1 MSNVNKVLQR
11 LHSVRGNYTSQL
23 SQHKKNIEEYEK
35 QRIEH
40 ALTLKKIHH
49 LTVAKQGLHKVQD
62 QVGVEVR
69 ELVTD
74 ILNKTLEN
82 LFPNETLTVSLVAND
97 EKPTKTR
104 TKKQATA
111 VASAVYK
118 RLDLEIA
125 GADGEPMNVAIQVG
139 SGLQD
144 LISFLYRVSLI
155 SVGTGRNLLVSDEL
169 LHGLNVNRFKD
180 IAEIV
185 HLFADTEDFQFI
197 FIEHGFDPALWGHDV
212 SVLETERKNNTSY
225 LNDVTEEVLNRNS
238 IISELKSSIDDAL
251 SGNHAGFTEEYVS
264 DSENVEETLVS
275 VLDDSDNNQNLEVK
289 PKSEPLTKGESLP
302 TNLFV

>member
-1 MSNVNKVLQR
+1 MSDINKVLQR
-11 LHSVRGNYTSQL
+11 LHSVRGNYSSQL
-23 SQHKKNIEEYEK
+23 NQHDKNIEEYEK

-104 TKKQATA
+104 AKKQATA

-125 GADGEPMNVAIQVG
+125 GADGEPMNVAVQVG

-197 FIEHGFDPALWGHDV
+197 FIEHGFDPALWGRDV

-225 LNDVTEEVLNRNS
+225 LNDVTEEVLGRNS

-251 SGNHAGFTEEYVS
+251 SGNHTGFTEEYVS

-275 VLDDSDNNQNLEVK
+275 VLEDSDNNQNLEVK
-289 PKSEPLTKGESLP
+289 PKSEPLAKGEPLP

>member
-11 LHSVRGNYTSQL
+11 LHSVRGSYTSQL
-23 SQHKKNIEEYEK
+23 SQHKKNIEEYER

-49 LTVAKQGLHKVQD
+49 LTVAKHGLHKVQD

-74 ILNKTLEN
+74 ILNKILEN

-104 TKKQATA
+104 AKKQATA

-125 GADGEPMNVAIQVG
+125 GADGEPMNVAVQVG

-197 FIEHGFDPALWGHDV
+197 FIEHGFDPALWGRDV

-225 LNDVTEEVLNRNS
+225 LNDVTEEVLGRNS

-251 SGNHAGFTEEYVS
+251 SGNHAGFTKEYVS

-275 VLDDSDNNQNLEVK
+275 VLEDSDNNQNLEVK
-289 PKSEPLTKGESLP
+289 PKREPLAKGEPLP